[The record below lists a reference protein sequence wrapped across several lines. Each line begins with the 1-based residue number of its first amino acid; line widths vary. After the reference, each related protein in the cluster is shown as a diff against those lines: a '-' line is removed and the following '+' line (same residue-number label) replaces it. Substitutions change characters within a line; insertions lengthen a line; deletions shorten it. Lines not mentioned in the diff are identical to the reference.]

1 MAEFHICED
10 ENNPFFSV
18 NQQSKFSYQTL
29 VKTYSFAKRFW
40 EENIVRKFSRN
51 QLKSEGLNLEKFDLE
66 KKGHINMEDLVRFL
80 NFESGNFYRNRD
92 LVLIFK
98 RFTNEASDQ
107 KSEKALD
114 IEKILKVI
122 AS

>member
-1 MAEFHICED
+1 
-10 ENNPFFSV
+10 
-18 NQQSKFSYQTL
+18 
-29 VKTYSFAKRFW
+29 
-40 EENIVRKFSRN
+40 
-51 QLKSEGLNLEKFDLE
+51 
-66 KKGHINMEDLVRFL
+66 MEDLVRFL

-122 AS
+122 ASWAVWSNNNIQISLFLFFH

>member
-1 MAEFHICED
+1 
-10 ENNPFFSV
+10 
-18 NQQSKFSYQTL
+18 
-29 VKTYSFAKRFW
+29 
-40 EENIVRKFSRN
+40 
-51 QLKSEGLNLEKFDLE
+51 
-66 KKGHINMEDLVRFL
+66 MEDLVRFL

-122 AS
+122 ASWAEWSNNNIQISLFLFFH